1 MLTET
6 LFVKLPPLGVSTGAA
21 TADGAATVSA
31 KAAAFF
37 RLPAVAVTVIGKLPV
52 GVDAD
57 VTILSAAT
65 QLGLQDGADRF
76 AVAPEGRPET
86 AKLTCWALPEFSVAV
101 TFAEPLLPAVT
112 AISPE
117 IERL

>member
-1 MLTET
+1 MTDT
-6 LFVKLPPLGVSTGAA
+6 LLVNVPPLGVITGAA
-21 TADGAATVSA
+21 TADGGETVSA
-31 KAAAFF
+31 KAVVFL
-37 RLPAVAVTVIGKLPV
+37 RLPLVAVTVIGKLPV